1 MRRENIKTMNFQSH
15 ASPPRPLRHHA
26 FRHGS
31 FQHHSI
37 RHGLFQHRPFGHRPF
52 RLLCFQVLL
61 LLAALCPDAALAER
75 RERLVENW
83 RPLHYDVTLAF
94 NSDLGELTRAE
105 TKLDVL
111 VLRDGLT
118 VIDLDFGAL
127 DIDAV
132 SVGERPA
139 RYERQGERLNVF
151 LPRPAR
157 RGERLRLSV
166 VYHGRPA
173 DGLILT
179 NDKDGRPSAT
189 GDNWPNRVHHWIPS
203 LDHPSA
209 KATVTFNVTA
219 PGNNSVISNGSL
231 DSRRVN
237 PDGTL
242 TWSYTEG
249 SPIPPY
255 CMVISVGVFSSTLQT
270 VRVPPRP
277 VPLSFYV
284 PASDSKFRMQ
294 GFGVALPTLVFFN
307 DTVAPFPYA
316 KLAHI
321 VGATRFGGMENSG
334 AIIYSRTL
342 FDPREGVP
350 QSSRFG
356 VRRGLVELIAHET
369 AHQWFGDA
377 VTPATWADLWLSEGF
392 ATYYAGLFVE
402 HAEGREAF
410 REYMRRKGEEYLKY
424 EQTRRAP
431 IHDRETEDLNALL
444 NANNYQKGA
453 WVLHMLRAEL
463 GDAAFFRG
471 VRAYYRAHLHKNA
484 TTEDLR
490 VALERA
496 SGRRLHEFFARWVY
510 ASGHPRYEAA
520 TAWSPDRRNRGG
532 VLTLTLRQTHT
543 DDAIYPNALPVEIVT
558 RTGTRRIKLTP
569 AGRVTTARIYL
580 SRRPEDVRFD
590 PENTILKELT
600 FRPWVMQIRD
610 GKALQHPGAV
620 AANF

>member
-1 MRRENIKTMNFQSH
+1 MNFQLL
-15 ASPPRPLRHHA
+15 SPPRRLFRRHHLA
-26 FRHGS
+26 A
-31 FQHHSI
+31 
-37 RHGLFQHRPFGHRPF
+37 
-52 RLLCFQVLL
+52 LL
-61 LLAALCPDAALAER
+61 LLVALCSAAVAAR
-75 RERLVENW
+75 RERLVEKW
-83 RPLHYDVTLAF
+83 RPLHYDVTLVFDDKLA
-94 NSDLGELTRAE
+94 ELKRAE
-105 TKLDVL
+105 TKLDAL
-111 VLRDGLT
+111 VLHDRLA

-127 DIDAV
+127 TIDSLSV
-132 SVGERPA
+132 SGRPA

-151 LPRPAR
+151 LARPAR
-157 RGERLRLSV
+157 RGERLQVSV

-209 KATVTFNVTA
+209 KATVRFNVTA
-219 PGNNSVISNGSL
+219 PARNTVIAGGRL
-231 DSRRVN
+231 DARRAN
-237 PDGTL
+237 ADRTQ
-242 TWSYTEG
+242 TWTYSEAA
-249 SPIPPY
+249 PVPPY
-255 CMVISVGVFSSTLQT
+255 CMVVAVGEFASLQPGILLPAGHAP
-270 VRVPPRP
+270 VSYYVPP
-277 VPLSFYV
+277 SEQ
-284 PASDSKFRMQ
+284 KFAMQ
-294 GFGVALPTLVFFN
+294 GFGAAIPSLKYFSRTI
-307 DTVAPFPYA
+307 APFPYA

-342 FDPREGVP
+342 FDPRADAP
-350 QSSRFG
+350 LSPRFG

-402 HAEGREAF
+402 HAEGRAAF
-410 REYMRRKGEEYLKY
+410 RDYMRRKREEYLKY

-444 NANNYQKGA
+444 NPNNYQKGA

-463 GDAAFFRG
+463 GDAAFARG
-471 VRAYYRAHLHKNA
+471 VRAYYRAHLHRNA

-490 VALERA
+490 AALERA
-496 SGRRLHEFFARWVY
+496 SGRRLREFFARWVY

-520 TAWSPDRRNRGG
+520 WRWQERAPNRGG
-532 VLTLTLRQTHT
+532 VLSLTLKQAHA
-543 DDAIYPNALPVEIVT
+543 DGAIFPNSLPVEIVT

-569 AGRVTTARIYL
+569 TGRETSRRIQL
-580 SRRPEDVRFD
+580 NRRPENVRFD
-590 PENTILKELT
+590 PEETILKELSVQ
-600 FRPWVMQIRD
+600 P
-610 GKALQHPGAV
+610 
-620 AANF
+620 

>member
-1 MRRENIKTMNFQSH
+1 MNFQTT
-15 ASPPRPLRHHA
+15 SPPSRRLFLRHA
-26 FRHGS
+26 F
-31 FQHHSI
+31 
-37 RHGLFQHRPFGHRPF
+37 PA
-52 RLLCFQVLL
+52 LL
-61 LLAALCPDAALAER
+61 LLVALCSATVVAER

-94 NSDLGELTRAE
+94 DNELAGLTRAE
-105 TKLDVL
+105 TQLDAL
-111 VLRDGLT
+111 VLRDDLA

-127 DIDAV
+127 TIDAV
-132 SVGERPA
+132 SVGDRPA

-151 LPRPAR
+151 LARPAR
-157 RGERLRLSV
+157 RGERLRLRV

-209 KATVTFNVTA
+209 KATVRFNVTA
-219 PGNNSVISNGSL
+219 PARMSVVAGGSL
-231 DSRRVN
+231 DARRTN
-237 PDGTL
+237 PGGTQ
-242 TWSYTEG
+242 TWTYSEAA
-249 SPIPPY
+249 PMPPY
-255 CMVISVGVFSSTLQT
+255 CMVVAVGEFASSVQPGVMMPAR
-270 VRVPPRP
+270 RVPVSYH
-277 VPLSFYV
+277 VPPSEQ
-284 PASDSKFRMQ
+284 KFAMQ
-294 GFGVALPTLVFFN
+294 GFGAAIPSLKYFSQ
-307 DTVAPFPYA
+307 TVAPFPYE

-342 FDPREGVP
+342 FDPRADAP
-350 QSSRFG
+350 MSARFG

-377 VTPATWADLWLSEGF
+377 VTPATWSDLWLSEGF

-402 HAEGREAF
+402 HSEGRNAF

-431 IHDRETEDLNALL
+431 IHDRDTEDLNALL

-471 VRAYYRAHLHKNA
+471 VRSYYRAHIHRNA

-490 VALERA
+490 AALERA
-496 SGRRLHEFFARWVY
+496 SGRSLREFFARWVY
-510 ASGHPRYEAA
+510 ASGHPRYEASSKWEA
-520 TAWSPDRRNRGG
+520 RAPNRGG
-532 VLTLTLRQTHT
+532 VLTLTLRQTQAGDGAHF
-543 DDAIYPNALPVEIVT
+543 PNAFPVEIVT
-558 RTGTRRIKLTP
+558 RTGTRRIKLMPT
-569 AGRVTTARIYL
+569 GRETGTRISL
-580 SRRPEDVRFD
+580 PHAPTSVRFD
-590 PENTILKELT
+590 PGETILKELSVQ
-600 FRPWVMQIRD
+600 P
-610 GKALQHPGAV
+610 
-620 AANF
+620 

>member
-1 MRRENIKTMNFQSH
+1 MMNVRTDSPRRSFRRHNFP
-15 ASPPRPLRHHA
+15 A
-26 FRHGS
+26 
-31 FQHHSI
+31 
-37 RHGLFQHRPFGHRPF
+37 
-52 RLLCFQVLL
+52 LL
-61 LLAALCPDAALAER
+61 LLFVALCSASVNAER

-94 NSDLGELTRAE
+94 DNDLGSLTRAE
-105 TKLDVL
+105 TQLDVL
-111 VLRDGLT
+111 ALRDDLA

-127 DIDAV
+127 TIDAL
-132 SVGERPA
+132 SVGDRPA
-139 RYERQGERLNVF
+139 RYERQGERVNVF
-151 LPRPAR
+151 LTRPAR
-157 RGERLRLSV
+157 RGERLRVRV
-166 VYHGRPA
+166 VYHGRPT

-209 KATVTFNVTA
+209 KASVRFNVTA
-219 PGNNSVISNGSL
+219 PARTTVVANGRL
-231 DSRRVN
+231 DARRTN
-237 PDGTL
+237 ADRTQ
-242 TWSYTEG
+242 TWTYSEAA
-249 SPIPPY
+249 PMPPY
-255 CMVISVGVFSSTLQT
+255 CMVVAVGEFATLQPG
-270 VRVPPRP
+270 VALAARRVPVSYH
-277 VPLSFYV
+277 VPPSEQ
-284 PASDSKFRMQ
+284 KFALQ
-294 GFGVALPTLVFFN
+294 GFGAAIPSLKYFSQ
-307 DTVAPFPYA
+307 TVAPFPYA

-342 FDPREGVP
+342 FDPREGAP
-350 QSSRFG
+350 LSPRFG

-377 VTPATWADLWLSEGF
+377 VTPATWSDLWLSEGF

-402 HAEGREAF
+402 HTGGRDAF

-431 IHDRETEDLNALL
+431 IHDRETEDLNELL

-471 VRAYYRAHLHKNA
+471 IRAYYRAHLHRNA

-490 VALERA
+490 AALERA
-496 SGRRLHEFFARWVY
+496 SGRRLREFFARWVY

-520 TAWSPDRRNRGG
+520 WSWEERTPNRGG
-532 VLTLTLRQTHT
+532 VLVLTLKQTQAGDGAHF
-543 DDAIYPNALPVEIVT
+543 PNTVPVEIST
-558 RTGTRRIKLTP
+558 RAGTRRIKLTP
-569 AGRVTTARIYL
+569 AGRETVARISL
-580 SRRPEDVRFD
+580 PRRPADVRFD
-590 PENTILKELT
+590 PGETILKELSV
-600 FRPWVMQIRD
+600 RP
-610 GKALQHPGAV
+610 
-620 AANF
+620 

>member
-1 MRRENIKTMNFQSH
+1 MMNFQLLP
-15 ASPPRPLRHHA
+15 PPR
-26 FRHGS
+26 
-31 FQHHSI
+31 
-37 RHGLFQHRPFGHRPF
+37 
-52 RLLCFQVLL
+52 RLLRRQRLPALL
-61 LLAALCPDAALAER
+61 ILVALCSAAVAER

-83 RPLHYDVTLAF
+83 RPLHYDVTLVFDDKLA
-94 NSDLGELTRAE
+94 ELKRAE
-105 TKLDVL
+105 TKLDAL
-111 VLRDGLT
+111 VLSDRLA

-127 DIDAV
+127 TIDSL
-132 SVGERPA
+132 SVAGRPA

-151 LPRPAR
+151 LARPAR
-157 RGERLRLSV
+157 RGERLQLSV

-209 KATVTFNVTA
+209 KATVSFNVTA
-219 PGNNSVISNGSL
+219 PARTSVVANGSL
-231 DSRRVN
+231 DARRTN
-237 PDGTL
+237 ADATQ
-242 TWSYTEG
+242 TWTYSE
-249 SPIPPY
+249 SAPMPPY
-255 CMVISVGVFSSTLQT
+255 CMVVAVGEFASLRPGVLSPARHAPVSYY
-270 VRVPPRP
+270 VPP
-277 VPLSFYV
+277 SEQ
-284 PASDSKFRMQ
+284 KFAMQ
-294 GFGVALPTLVFFN
+294 GFGAAIPSLKYFSQ
-307 DTVAPFPYA
+307 TVAPFPYE

-342 FDPREGVP
+342 FDPRADAP
-350 QSSRFG
+350 LSTRFG

-402 HAEGREAF
+402 HAEGRAAF
-410 REYMRRKGEEYLKY
+410 RDYMRRKREEYLKY

-453 WVLHMLRAEL
+453 WVLHMLRSEL
-463 GDAAFFRG
+463 GDAAFSRG
-471 VRAYYRAHLHKNA
+471 VRAYYRAHLNRNA

-490 VALERA
+490 AALERA
-496 SGRRLHEFFARWVY
+496 SGRRLREFFARWVY

-520 TAWSPDRRNRGG
+520 WDWSAGARNRRG
-532 VLTLTLRQTHT
+532 VLTLTLRQTQEG
-543 DDAIYPNALPVEIVT
+543 DNSYFPNSVPVEIL
-558 RTGTRRIKLTP
+558 TGAGARRIKLTP
-569 AGRVTTARIYL
+569 TGRETVARL
-580 SRRPEDVRFD
+580 NLPARPASVRFD
-590 PENTILKELT
+590 PEETILKELSV
-600 FRPWVMQIRD
+600 RP
-610 GKALQHPGAV
+610 
-620 AANF
+620 

>member
-1 MRRENIKTMNFQSH
+1 MINVRS
-15 ASPPRPLRHHA
+15 ASPPPRRLFRP
-26 FRHGS
+26 HG
-31 FQHHSI
+31 F
-37 RHGLFQHRPFGHRPF
+37 PA
-52 RLLCFQVLL
+52 LL
-61 LLAALCPDAALAER
+61 LLLVALCATSADAER

-83 RPLHYDVTLAF
+83 RPLHYDVTLTF
-94 NSDLGELTRAE
+94 DNELGALTRAE
-105 TKLDVL
+105 TQLDAL
-111 VLRDGLT
+111 VLSDNLAA
-118 VIDLDFGAL
+118 IDLDFGAL
-127 DIDAV
+127 TIDAV

-139 RYERQGERLNVF
+139 RYERQGERLNVY
-151 LPRPAR
+151 LARPAR
-157 RGERLRLSV
+157 RGERLRLRV
-166 VYHGRPA
+166 VYHGRPT

-179 NDKDGRPSAT
+179 NDKDNRPSAT

-209 KATVTFNVTA
+209 KATVRFNVTA
-219 PGNNSVISNGSL
+219 PARTTVVANGRL
-231 DSRRVN
+231 DARRTN
-237 PDGTL
+237 ADGTQ
-242 TWSYTEG
+242 TWTYSEAA
-249 SPIPPY
+249 PMPPY
-255 CMVISVGVFSSTLQT
+255 CMVVAVGEFASLQPGIARGARHAP
-270 VRVPPRP
+270 VSYYVPP
-277 VPLSFYV
+277 SEQ
-284 PASDSKFRMQ
+284 KFALQ
-294 GFGVALPTLVFFN
+294 GFSAAIPSLKYFSQ
-307 DTVAPFPYA
+307 TVAPFPYA

-342 FDPREGVP
+342 FDPRAGAP
-350 QSSRFG
+350 LSTRFG

-377 VTPATWADLWLSEGF
+377 VTPATWSDLWLSEGF

-402 HAEGREAF
+402 QSEGRAAF

-431 IHDRETEDLNALL
+431 IYDRETEDLNGLL

-471 VRAYYRAHLHKNA
+471 VRAYYRAHLHRNA

-496 SGRRLHEFFARWVY
+496 SGRRLREFFARWVY

-520 TAWSPDRRNRGG
+520 WSWAERAPNRGG
-532 VLTLTLRQTHT
+532 VLALTLKQTQA
-543 DDAIYPNALPVEIVT
+543 DGAIFTNAIPVEIVT

-569 AGRVTTARIYL
+569 TGRETTTRISL
-580 SRRPEDVRFD
+580 NRRPNAVRFD
-590 PENTILKELT
+590 PDETILKELSA
-600 FRPWVMQIRD
+600 RP
-610 GKALQHPGAV
+610 
-620 AANF
+620 